1 MAETAW
7 LHARSGP
14 PRGAPRFSQ
23 RLGSC
28 CVDSPMTA
36 TDFGDKVVGSVAAS
50 ATSSP
55 VPEPDAQAAASTTRP
70 RPSPRPGWCCEP
82 GPLLLS
88 FLDLPASGR
97 GPRLFGT
104 RGSAQAAGAR
114 SVLLASAGN
123 WGSLL
128 PLSSARSRS
137 SVPEPGTAGPCA
149 PEGAPPCFLIWKRSV
164 RVLREASFHKTSS
177 SEGERSGGV
186 GRDGCR

>member
-1 MAETAW
+1 MTQAKGAGPQGGEVAETAW

-23 RLGSC
+23 SLGSC
-28 CVDSPMTA
+28 CVDSPMMA
-36 TDFGDKVVGSVAAS
+36 TDFGDKVVGSAAAS

-55 VPEPDAQAAASTTRP
+55 VPEPVAQASASTTRP

-104 RGSAQAAGAR
+104 GGSAQAGRGQVSPARQCRKLGLPSPSFFGEEQVLSAGAR
-114 SVLLASAGN
+114 DSR
-123 WGSLL
+123 
-128 PLSSARSRS
+128 PL
-137 SVPEPGTAGPCA
+137 CA
-149 PEGAPPCFLIWKRSV
+149 
-164 RVLREASFHKTSS
+164 
-177 SEGERSGGV
+177 
-186 GRDGCR
+186 

>member
-1 MAETAW
+1 MTQAKGAGPQGGEVAETAW

-36 TDFGDKVVGSVAAS
+36 TDFGDKVVGSAAAS

-55 VPEPDAQAAASTTRP
+55 VPEPVAQAAASTTRP

-88 FLDLPASGR
+88 FLVLPGPSGVRTWTPSVWYRRVSPGGQGPGQSCSPVQETGAPFSLFLRR
-97 GPRLFGT
+97 G
-104 RGSAQAAGAR
+104 
-114 SVLLASAGN
+114 
-123 WGSLL
+123 
-128 PLSSARSRS
+128 
-137 SVPEPGTAGPCA
+137 AGPQCRSQGQQA
-149 PEGAPPCFLIWKRSV
+149 PV
-164 RVLREASFHKTSS
+164 RLRERLHAF
-177 SEGERSGGV
+177 
-186 GRDGCR
+186 